1 MSSLRKHPRSKY
13 WYAVIPTLL
22 GGWTNRSTKTTD
34 KELANKQAMD
44 WQKTVELA
52 RAGRL
57 VASQARKMITETYEE
72 ANGEKLEVTTIA
84 AYWERWLLVKAKECA
99 PNTMDRYHNA
109 HKHLLKYLD
118 TRSSMELVHL
128 DKNLITE
135 YRDATAK
142 QTSKS
147 TANNNLK
154 ILRGVLTDAF
164 RDGLVTV
171 NEAVKVKTLKRNRKE
186 RFKRLPFTMVQIRKV
201 LKLGTLTQEWRGM
214 TLMGLYTGQRLSD
227 VSTARWG
234 QFDMVTKVWSFTS
247 QKTGKDMIL
256 PIHPVLFKHLV
267 SVRPK
272 HPVNDDAVFP
282 RAAGKV
288 ERTGKVGQLS
298 KEFHDILA
306 KVGLVETQSSRNT
319 GKGRDTKRMMSLLSF
334 HSLRGTLTSILKES
348 GASQGVAMDI
358 IGHDTP
364 SVSDHYTK
372 ISEAVKREW
381 IGKMPDVTI

>member
-1 MSSLRKHPRSKY
+1 
-13 WYAVIPTLL
+13 
-22 GGWTNRSTKTTD
+22 
-34 KELANKQAMD
+34 
-44 WQKTVELA
+44 
-52 RAGRL
+52 
-57 VASQARKMITETYEE
+57 MINETYEDAHE
-72 ANGEKLEVTTIA
+72 EKLEVTTIA
-84 AYWERWLLVKAKECA
+84 AYWERWLGIKAKECA
-99 PNTMDRYHNA
+99 PNTMDRYHNT
-109 HKHLLKYLD
+109 HNHLMKYLEQ
-118 TRSSMELVHL
+118 RSSLELVHL
-128 DKNLITE
+128 DKKLITE

-164 RDGLVTV
+164 RDGLVPV
-171 NEAVKVKTLKRNRKE
+171 NEAMKVKTLKRDRKE
-186 RFKRLPFTMVQIRKV
+186 RFKRLPFTMDQIRRV
-201 LKLGTLTQEWRGM
+201 LKEPLTQEWRGM
-214 TLMGLYTGQRLSD
+214 TLLGLYTGQRLSD

-256 PIHPVLFKHLV
+256 PIHPVLFKHLQ

-272 HPVNDDAVFP
+272 HPANDDPLFP

-306 KVGLVETQSSRNT
+306 KVGLVETQSTRNT
-319 GKGRDTKRMMSLLSF
+319 GKGRDTKRKMSLLSF
-334 HSLRGTLTSILKES
+334 HSLRSTMTSILKES

-372 ISEAVKREW
+372 ISDAVKREW
-381 IGKMPDVTI
+381 IGKLPDVTI